1 MYTNVNVV
9 ETGVE
14 AWGLRCTLNTHCKPK
29 NPHEHG
35 FRVLFRVLFRHLG
48 TL

>member
-1 MYTNVNVV
+1 MYTLV
-9 ETGVE
+9 EMGVG
-14 AWGLRCTLNTHCKPK
+14 AWGLRCTPFTHCKPK
-29 NPHEHG
+29 YPHEYG